1 MKQSTRLGIAALF
14 AAAFTFS
21 LQTASA
27 AAAPAAT
34 PTSPTAL
41 YAPPGFKVELLTGGD
56 LGEGSWVAMTKD
68 DRGRLI
74 LSPQHREANSAG
86 GLLRITLGPDGHVAK
101 REFIAQPLYDAQ
113 GLTYINGSIY
123 AVVNK
128 YTAKQP
134 SGLYRIKD
142 KGNDLF
148 EDIQLLKEFPGNG
161 EHGPHIPRLGPD
173 GKLYIMAGNHTR
185 LPEGIAS
192 DSPHRNYQE
201 DHLLPRQWD
210 GNGHATGILAPGG
223 YIVRTDLDGKSWDLF
238 CAGFRNPYHF
248 AFNSDGEIFVFDA
261 DMEWDWGTPWYRP
274 TRVNHAVSGGEY
286 GWRSGTGK
294 WPAYYPDSLPAIDIG
309 VGCPT
314 GVEFAYGAKFP
325 AKYQRALYILDWT
338 YGRVMAVHLSPDG
351 SSYSGKIENFVC
363 PLGLM
368 QPGGEKRPFNVTDL
382 VIGNDG
388 AMYLT
393 IGGRNTAAG
402 LYRISYTGTE
412 STAPAMEPNK
422 AGAKDRDLRHK
433 LEAFHGHIDA
443 KAVAFAWP
451 HLNSDDRFIRYA
463 ARIAIEAQPVAQ
475 WRDRALAE
483 KKTDAGL
490 AALLALARVGGKETQ
505 PALLEALKRFKFS
518 SLTES
523 QQLDKLRI
531 IGVSSVRQGRPAKAA
546 EESLIAE
553 LDAQYPAKTEFLN
566 RELAQVL
573 IYLHAPNAIGK
584 TLKLMADAPTQEE
597 QIHYLFH
604 LRTAQNWTMDQRKQ
618 YFTFMGQ
625 KMAASQNVE
634 FYEPDY
640 PGTKPGPMPMSKN
653 HNPALEKWFKE
664 AGRAYGDGSS
674 LANFLKNFYAEALM
688 NLTAAEQQELQPL
701 LTSMEA
707 TLKGGKPSKSAFPAP
722 QQHAF
727 VQEWKMSDLLNE
739 LGKTE
744 SGRNLAKGKQAFVD
758 AQCIQCHRF
767 GNEGG
772 GVGPDLTAVSARFS
786 ARDLLESIVE
796 PSKVVSEQ
804 FQNTTVLLKN
814 GDDVT
819 GRLLNETA
827 TELILQPNPL
837 QPARVTVKK
846 TDVAKKSFSAV
857 SPMPEGLVNTLSKE
871 DILDLIAF
879 LQSAGNPGYSAFR
892 RK

>member
-1 MKQSTRLGIAALF
+1 MKPSIRSGVVTLI
-14 AAAFTFS
+14 AAAFTLSRPPAF
-21 LQTASA
+21 
-27 AAAPAAT
+27 AAAPASA
-34 PTSPTAL
+34 PTAPSAL
-41 YAPPGFKVELLTGGD
+41 YAPPGFRVELLAGGEI
-56 LGEGSWVAMTKD
+56 GEGSWVAMTKD

-74 LSPQHREANSAG
+74 ISPQHREANSEG
-86 GLLRITLGPDGHVAK
+86 GLLRITLGSDGKVAK
-101 REFIAQPLYDAQ
+101 REFIAKPLYDAQ
-113 GLTYINGSIY
+113 GMTFIDGAIY
-123 AVVNK
+123 VVVNK

-134 SGLYRIKD
+134 SGLYRIRD
-142 KGNDLF
+142 KGNDKF

-161 EHGPHIPRLGPD
+161 EHGPHVPRLGPD
-173 GKLYIMAGNHTR
+173 GMLYVLAGNHTK
-185 LPEGIAS
+185 LPAGIAS
-192 DSPHRNYQE
+192 DSPHRNYAE

-223 YIVRTDLDGKSWDLF
+223 YIVRTDLDGKNWDVV

-248 AFNSDGEIFVFDA
+248 AFNSDGEIFTFDA

-274 TRVNHAVSGGEY
+274 TRLNHSVSGGEY
-286 GWRSGTGK
+286 GWRAGTGK

-314 GVEFAYGAKFP
+314 GVEFGYGAKFP

-338 YGRVMAVHLSPDG
+338 YGRVMAVHLTPEG
-351 SSYSGKIENFVC
+351 ASYTGKIENFVC

-368 QPGGEKRPFNVTDL
+368 QPGAEKKPFNVTDL

-388 AMYLT
+388 AMYLA

-402 LYRISYTGTE
+402 LYRVTYTGTE
-412 STAPAMEPNK
+412 STASAIEPNK
-422 AGAKDRDLRHK
+422 AGAKERKLRRE
-433 LEAFHGHIDA
+433 LEAFHGRVDA
-443 KAVAFAWP
+443 KAVAAVWP
-451 HLNSDDRFIRYA
+451 HLNSEDRFIRYA
-463 ARIAIEAQPVAQ
+463 ARIAVEAQPVAQ
-475 WRDRALAE
+475 WKDRALAE
-483 KKTDAGL
+483 KKTEGGL
-490 AALLALARVGGKETQ
+490 TALLALARVGGKETQ
-505 PALLEALKRFKFS
+505 PALLEAVKRFKWS
-518 SLTES
+518 SLSEA

-531 IGVSSVRQGRPAKAA
+531 ISLSCIRQGRPAKAA
-546 EESLIAE
+546 EDALITE

-573 IYLHAPNAIGK
+573 IYLRAPHAIGK

-604 LRTAQNWTMDQRKQ
+604 LRTAQGWTMDQRKQ

-674 LANFLKNFYAEALM
+674 LANFLKNFYAEALA
-688 NLTAAEQQELQPL
+688 NLNATEQQELQPL
-701 LTSMEA
+701 LTSLEA
-707 TLKGGKPSKSAFPAP
+707 NLKGGKPAKSTFPAP
-722 QQHAF
+722 VAHAF
-727 VQEWKMSDLLNE
+727 AKEWSLADLTGE
-739 LGKTE
+739 LEKAE
-744 SGRNLAKGKQAFVD
+744 SGRNFGKGKQAFVD

-804 FQNTTVLLKN
+804 FQNTTVVLKN
-814 GDDVT
+814 GEDVT
-819 GRLLNETA
+819 GRLVNETA
-827 TELILQPNPL
+827 TDLVLQPNPL
-837 QPARVTVKK
+837 QPDRVTVKK
-846 TDVAKKSFSAV
+846 ADVAKKAFASL
-857 SPMPEGLVNTLSKE
+857 SPMPDGLVNALSKE

-879 LQSAGNPGYSAFR
+879 MQSAGNPGYPAFR